1 MNDYHDRYREAVLS
15 LIERKMTGKKI
26 VYEEPRPVEAKDLMQ
41 ALKET
46 LSTLS
51 AK

>member
-1 MNDYHDRYREAVLS
+1 V
-15 LIERKMTGKKI
+15 
-26 VYEEPRPVEAKDLMQ
+26 EPHPEEAKELMQ